1 MKTEMPRNNE
11 QDSLQAKELQK
22 FFNKVKGVML
32 IPKGSKLRLLDY
44 PVLCLVLS
52 KETFINF
59 KDYEINKIIVDLL
72 DDKYPVLSI
81 KTHDDSKIVGLSIKD
96 LDTGLTFKFPDQPAA
111 APLLKFVE
119 ATNHDDKIPIM
130 LGFFNGEH
138 IAFDEDA
145 KNNVLLV
152 LDGYVFE

>member
-59 KDYEINKIIVDLL
+59 KDYEINKFIIDLL
-72 DDKYPVLSI
+72 DDKLNYESPEVQ
-81 KTHDDSKIVGLSIKD
+81 K
-96 LDTGLTFKFPDQPAA
+96 
-111 APLLKFVE
+111 LLLE
-119 ATNHDDKIPIM
+119 Y
-130 LGFFNGEH
+130 
-138 IAFDEDA
+138 
-145 KNNVLLV
+145 KNSLCLPS
-152 LDGYVFE
+152 GQKGKK